1 MVATITR
8 TLLCLASVAAVSR
21 LLYAKTPYTSVDA
34 GRRNLRS
41 LGALLDPKTVEVKST
56 PQGAPAVVGRG
67 DSDDIML
74 LDNGQDEMIDND
86 FRDGDQVVIEQS
98 GGTPQ
103 NDPTDG
109 HRGENPLP
117 PYLAAGEGQQLGQQ
131 EADDKQKKPPLEF
144 VDIPKTGGSSV
155 EFTAAREAQIAWG
168 VCKFDHSI
176 PLCYGLT
183 SQPVDGK
190 EWKCK
195 HKTTP
200 WHCPPSQ
207 FQMNMNLYEGSD
219 TFAVVS
225 NPYDRIVRQYYWANT
240 QEKRLPPEKLNDP
253 NNMNDWIQKHL
264 TSYSRKGD
272 CLGGHCIPMHIYTHL
287 DGQQV
292 VTHILHYE
300 TLAIEFEQLMLQ
312 YSLPLEQLDNH
323 ELVVDGQLGSNVLNA
338 ETVKIVNDWAG
349 PDFDLFGYEMVNPDD
364 LAEVSQALEEEAK
377 QQQVMEEESLQ
388 FQQMME
394 GAVNQETT
402 QQAPA
407 GEGSP
412 QLGLT
417 ESGAIYDESCPLLP
431 IQFFV
436 GLQTGSNQMSIE
448 ARTLPTIAEA
458 IESGQL
464 SNRKILLVGDSV
476 MGQVY
481 TSLSCLAMAAGQ
493 WAEPTEKAFW
503 SNGQVDARVKR
514 VKLKGNTDLMLSSWA
529 GEMLEYGWTNANI
542 NKNLHAAFKSKSS
555 NDYDW
560 IKSCE
565 MNVHMLFQ
573 MPSLNNPDEVET
585 MVLTNHDTVYIH
597 GTVHPGHRLE
607 NLERVSQ
614 LFQCMASSDDPSKWP
629 RFVYVASMQQ
639 HFDPDEGG
647 AWSEEW
653 RDATECASSVNPT
666 LWDYYKEE
674 TQLFAGYVPMIGRD
688 LGMEDMGD
696 FHLGRM
702 NLQGKAGSLDCT
714 HWSLPGVPDLIA
726 KEMLL
731 NARGIVSEQ

>member
-1 MVATITR
+1 MTASLTR
-8 TLLCLASVAAVSR
+8 TLLCLASVAAISR
-21 LLYAKTPYTSVDA
+21 LLHVKTPYTSIDA

-41 LGALLDPKTVEVKST
+41 LGGLVDPKTVELKST
-56 PQGAPAVVGRG
+56 PQDDPATVGRG
-67 DSDDIML
+67 DSDDVML
-74 LDNGQDEMIDND
+74 LDNGKDEMIDNE
-86 FRDGDQVVIEQS
+86 FRDADQVVIDQS
-98 GGTPQ
+98 TENRGTQ
-103 NDPTDG
+103 NDPFTTE
-109 HRGENPLP
+109 GE
-117 PYLAAGEGQQLGQQ
+117 QDGQQ
-131 EADDKQKKPPLEF
+131 EAEGQQKKLPLEF

-190 EWKCK
+190 AWKCK

-207 FQMNMNLYEGSD
+207 FQMDMNLYEGSD

-225 NPYDRIVRQYYWANT
+225 SPYDRIVRQYYWANT
-240 QEKRLPPEKLNDP
+240 QESRLPPEQLNDP
-253 NNMNDWIQKHL
+253 NYMNDWIQKHL
-264 TSYSRKGD
+264 TTYARRGD

-287 DGQQV
+287 DGDQV

-300 TLAIEFEQLMLQ
+300 TLATDFEQLMKQ
-312 YSLPLEQLDNH
+312 YNLPLEQLDNH
-323 ELVVDGQLGSNVLNA
+323 DLVVDGQLGSNALNA
-338 ETVKIVNDWAG
+338 ETVKIVNEWAG
-349 PDFDLFGYEMVNPDD
+349 PDFDLFGYEMVNPENV
-364 LAEVSQALEEEAK
+364 AELSQALDEEAK
-377 QQQVMEEESLQ
+377 QQLVMEEESLQ
-388 FQQMME
+388 FQQIME
-394 GAVNQETT
+394 GAAHQETT
-402 QQAPA
+402 Q
-407 GEGSP
+407 SP
-412 QLGLT
+412 HIGLT

-431 IQFFV
+431 SQFFV

-481 TSLSCLAMAAGQ
+481 TSLSCLTLAAGQ
-493 WAEPTEKAFW
+493 WADPTEKAFW
-503 SNGQVDARVKR
+503 SNGHVDARVKR

-529 GEMLEYGWTNANI
+529 GEILQYGWTNANI
-542 NKNLHAAFKSKSS
+542 NKNLNAAFKSQSS

-573 MPSLNNPDEVET
+573 MPSLTSPDEVET

-666 LWDYYKEE
+666 LWEYYKEE

-731 NARGIVSEQ
+731 NARGIVAEQ